1 MAEGVRAG
9 RGVPRGLPAVVHAHP
24 SEVRHA
30 ADGVGGLRAPLGVDG
45 RVRQPRRAGHGRPG
59 PSPATWA
66 QARRP
71 PRRTPVSSTCRPGAG
86 GRASVSRASSG
97 ASVTARCCTQR
108 PAREGRAA
116 ELGEPLAHPGHP
128 GVGHDRL
135 LHQIHRQRPQAWPI
149 LRPTRRRCWERAY
162 AHRLAAGAAPAA
174 RSPPGAPAAGPAP
187 VAARAAPPAGVWH
200 CAQTAGRG
208 STTASGGATRCT
220 VSPRWPSCPPAF
232 WPLRRRRCFVVRAR
246 PSLDGGLLLV
256 WRSLARRASNS
267 CTRAANTARC
277 SRAGSYPSRRRA
289 FSAFSAAFSSS
300 SVMRPCYA
308 YTASPPTPSR
318 PREQLKRLRP
328 LTASCHG
335 QEVHRTGP
343 QDCQRVL

>member
-135 LHQIHRQRPQAWPI
+135 LHQIHRQRTQAWPI

-162 AHRLAAGAAPAA
+162 AHRLAAHGQRLLLGHHQAHPRQVLHLSPLAQRRPPAEAPPPRRGAPPGAPSRPAGPAVRPPSGHCAAADASSSAPARRSTAAYCWCGGPWLAGLPTPA
-174 RSPPGAPAAGPAP
+174 RAPPTPPGAPAPARIP
-187 VAARAAPPAGVWH
+187 RAD
-200 CAQTAGRG
+200 GR
-208 STTASGGATRCT
+208 SRLS
-220 VSPRWPSCPPAF
+220 
-232 WPLRRRRCFVVRAR
+232 
-246 PSLDGGLLLV
+246 
-256 WRSLARRASNS
+256 ARRFPLQAS
-267 CTRAANTARC
+267 CAHAT
-277 SRAGSYPSRRRA
+277 
-289 FSAFSAAFSSS
+289 
-300 SVMRPCYA
+300 
-308 YTASPPTPSR
+308 PTPQVRLNSR
-318 PREQLKRLRP
+318 PI
-328 LTASCHG
+328 TNHS
-335 QEVHRTGP
+335 T
-343 QDCQRVL
+343 